1 MERVD
6 VFAICGSVRA
16 GSLNR
21 ALMLAAQELAGDPFR
36 VEIWDGNA
44 EVPRVDATRGHP
56 FPAVVAALRD
66 RVAAASVLLLV
77 TPELNRSI
85 PGNLK
90 DIVDW
95 LGILAPPRPLAGK
108 PVVLMSASPNRF
120 GGAFAQL
127 QLGDLLRRSGAE
139 VLSDLDVAVGYAHRH
154 IDDRG
159 VLVGENPRREIA
171 ELWQRVL
178 TQIHADRQVVPA

>member
-1 MERVD
+1 MESID
-6 VFAICGSVRA
+6 VLGICGSVRA

-21 ALMLAAQELAGDPFR
+21 ALLSAAQELAPAPFQM
-36 VEIWDGNA
+36 EAWDRNA
-44 EVPRVDATRGHP
+44 EVPRVDATMGRP
-56 FPAVVAALRD
+56 FPPVVTTLRE
-66 RVAAASVLLLV
+66 RVAAADVLLLV
-77 TPELNRSI
+77 TPELNRNI
-85 PGNLK
+85 PGNMK

-127 QLGDLLRRSGAE
+127 QLADLLRRSGAE
-139 VLSDLDVAVGYAHRH
+139 VLSDFDVAVGYAHRH
-154 IDDRG
+154 VDDRG
-159 VLVGENPRREIA
+159 VLVGEDPRHEIA

-178 TQIHADRQVVPA
+178 TQVQSHRQVVPA

>member
-1 MERVD
+1 MESID

-21 ALMLAAQELAGDPFR
+21 ALVLAAQELARDPFQ
-36 VEIWDGNA
+36 VEVWDGNA
-44 EVPRVDATRGHP
+44 EVPRVDATLGRP

-66 RVAAASVLLLV
+66 RVAAADVLLLV

-85 PGNLK
+85 PGGLK

-127 QLGDLLRRSGAE
+127 QLGDLVRRSGAE
-139 VLSDLDVAVGYAHRH
+139 LLSDLDVAVGYAQRH

-159 VLVGENPRREIA
+159 VLVGEEPRGEIA
-171 ELWQRVL
+171 GLWDRVL
-178 TQIHADRQVVPA
+178 TKVQSGRQVVSA

>member
-1 MERVD
+1 MESID
-6 VFAICGSVRA
+6 VFGICGSVRA

-21 ALMLAAQELAGDPFR
+21 ALLMAAQELAGAPFQ
-36 VEIWDGNA
+36 VEAWRGNA
-44 EVPRVDATRGHP
+44 EIPRVDATMGRP
-56 FPAVVAALRD
+56 FPPVVATLRD
-66 RVAAASVLLLV
+66 RVAAADVLLLV

-85 PGNLK
+85 PGNMK
-90 DIVDW
+90 DVVDW

-127 QLGDLLRRSGAE
+127 QLADLLRRSGAE
-139 VLSDLDVAVGYAHRH
+139 ILSDLDVAVGHAHRH
-154 IDDRG
+154 LDDHG
-159 VLVGENPRREIA
+159 VLVGEEPRREIA

-178 TQIHADRQVVPA
+178 TRVQSDRQVVPA

>member
-1 MERVD
+1 MESID
-6 VFAICGSVRA
+6 VFGICGSVRA

-21 ALMLAAQELAGDPFR
+21 ALLLAAQELAGAPFQ
-36 VEIWDGNA
+36 VEAWDGNA
-44 EVPRVDATRGHP
+44 GVPHVDATMGRP
-56 FPAVVAALRD
+56 FPAVVATLRD
-66 RVAAASVLLLV
+66 RVAAADVLLLV

-85 PGNLK
+85 PGNMK
-90 DIVDW
+90 DVVDW

-108 PVVLMSASPNRF
+108 PVVLMSASPNRL

-127 QLGDLLRRSGAE
+127 QLADLLRRCGAE

-154 IDDRG
+154 VDDHG
-159 VLVGENPRREIA
+159 VLVGEDPRREIA

-178 TQIHADRQVVPA
+178 TRVQSDRQVVPA

>member
-1 MERVD
+1 MEYID
-6 VFAICGSVRA
+6 VLGICGSVRA

-21 ALMLAAQELAGDPFR
+21 ALLLTARELAPAPFR
-36 VEIWDGNA
+36 VEAWDGNA
-44 EVPRVDATRGHP
+44 EVPRVDATMGRP
-56 FPAVVAALRD
+56 FPPVVAALRD
-66 RVAAASVLLLV
+66 RVAAADVLLLV

-85 PGNLK
+85 PGAMK

-127 QLGDLLRRSGAE
+127 QLADLLRRSGAE

-154 IDDRG
+154 VDDHG
-159 VLVGENPRREIA
+159 VLVGEEPRHDIA

-178 TQIHADRQVVPA
+178 THVQSHRQVVPA

>member
-1 MERVD
+1 MELID
-6 VFAICGSVRA
+6 VLGICGSLRP

-21 ALMLAAQELAGDPFR
+21 ALLLAAQELAPAPFR
-36 VEIWDGNA
+36 VQTWDGEA
-44 EVPRVDATRGHP
+44 EVPRVHAAMGRP
-56 FPAVVAALRD
+56 FPPVIGALRD
-66 RVAAASVLLLV
+66 RVAAADVLLLV
-77 TPELNRSI
+77 TPELNRAI
-85 PGNLK
+85 PGTMK

-95 LGILAPPRPLAGK
+95 LGILAPPRPLTGK

-139 VLSDLDVAVGYAHRH
+139 VLSDLDVVVGDAHRQV
-154 IDDRG
+154 DDHG
-159 VLVGENPRREIA
+159 VLVGEDPRREIT

-178 TQIHADRQVVPA
+178 TQIRNDRPAVPA